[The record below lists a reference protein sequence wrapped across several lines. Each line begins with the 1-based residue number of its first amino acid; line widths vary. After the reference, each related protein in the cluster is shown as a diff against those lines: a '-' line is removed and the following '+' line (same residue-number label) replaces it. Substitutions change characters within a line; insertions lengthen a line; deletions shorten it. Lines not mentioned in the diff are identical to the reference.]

1 MLFYFILFFILCVCV
16 CVCVCVFFL
25 QVSPKDFLSKKLE
38 LFFG

>member
-1 MLFYFILFFILCVCV
+1 MLFYFILFFIL